1 MELVY
6 IVPGV
11 LFAVAVDG
19 NAVPDLILDDEHTQF
34 FQLFAQLFDIET
46 DNSVIQLHIG
56 LVIEHSQRTIDVD
69 FQCRG
74 DTLRLPLFL
83 LPQAVVQITER
94 WHIFR
99 LRVVQILLVDQRQ
112 AAVYNRLFFW
122 LHAIPC
128 AHDKFAQGKNKVR
141 FHAQWVIIVRVVE
154 VNVHRVDVVL
164 TGGRNMDNLTA
175 QRFHQRIIL
184 AFRVCN
190 DNIVRCGKEYVRDFT
205 LCTERLTASRC
216 AEDQTVRVFQLLP
229 VCHNHV
235 VGHCV
240 QTVIEG
246 IALHKKLLRGEGN
259 EDGCG
264 SGGQCALDGNEIIC
278 QRQAAHKALFLQIIQ
293 TVQSAVELLRDTSSL
308 KHSTIQFLLGLG
320 CIKEQ
325 HRNKEHTLIAA
336 LQIIQNLLGLATISC
351 KVARNN
357 FHIITRPHSF
367 LLFLDFHTVQVGNF
381 ALDQFDGFQLV
392 YRLHMNTDHQI
403 FVHIQE
409 LCQNFIRQFR
419 GKDVQIGCSTIGI
432 AHHKVLAA
440 FEQETGRGNEVFGRH
455 AALQDAVIAEIEL
468 LLFLLMKGFVHDL
481 KPFHAVQR
489 VGFHAQHLEI
499 VENIGFNTL
508 QPGLCFPDAFC
519 FNAERDVLRPNQ
531 TVVTLGKLLFQ
542 HLRIFHAD
550 IVELVVLRLDLDDLV
565 VLAHIALVVDE
576 RKLKVDA
583 GIEIVEEIAPAFK
596 DGVFVLILGQLV
608 VDVVESDGFGI
619 QMFLH
624 PADTVAP
631 HFQIRN
637 GTLHGQPLFLLIL
650 FGFPKELLEEATRLR
665 FLLRFTFYQECLLSS
680 GSVLRFPVPAHTGF
694 RPHSGVPQGV

>member
-1 MELVY
+1 MV
-6 IVPGV
+6 
-11 LFAVAVDG
+11 
-19 NAVPDLILDDEHTQF
+19 EHT
-34 FQLFAQLFDIET
+34 
-46 DNSVIQLHIG
+46 
-56 LVIEHSQRTIDVD
+56 QRTIDVD

-74 DTLRLPLFL
+74 DTLRLPLLL
-83 LPQAVVQITER
+83 LPQTVVQITKR
-94 WHIFR
+94 RHILR

-112 AAVYNRLFFW
+112 TAVNDRLFFR

-141 FHAQWVIIVRVVE
+141 FHAQGVIIVRIIE

-164 TGGRNMDNLTA
+164 TGGRDMDNLTA

-184 AFRVCN
+184 SFRICD
-190 DNIVRCGKEYVRDFT
+190 DNIVRCGKEYVRDLT
-205 LCTERLTASRC
+205 LCTERLTAAGC
-216 AEDQTVRVFQLLP
+216 AEDQAVRVFELFA

-240 QTVIEG
+240 QTIIER

-259 EDGCG
+259 EDGGG
-264 SGGQCALDGNEIIC
+264 SGGQCALDGNEIIG
-278 QRQAAHKALFLQIIQ
+278 QRQAAHKALLLQIIQ
-293 TVQSAVELLRDTSSL
+293 TVQRTVELLSDTSSL
-308 KHSTIQFLLGLG
+308 KHSTIQLLFGLG
-320 CIKEQ
+320 RIEEQ
-325 HRNKEHTLIAA
+325 HRNKEHTLITA
-336 LQIIQNLLGLATISC
+336 LQIVQNLLGLAAISR

-367 LLFLDFHTVQVGNF
+367 LLLLDFHTVQVGNF
-381 ALDQFDGFQLV
+381 AFDKFDSFQLI
-392 YRLHMNTDHQI
+392 YRLHMNADHQI
-403 FVHIQE
+403 FVHVQKFGQH
-409 LCQNFIRQFR
+409 LIRQFR
-419 GKDVQIGCSTIGI
+419 GKDVQIGCSTIGVT
-432 AHHKVLAA
+432 HHKILAA
-440 FEQETGRGNEVFGRH
+440 LEQETGRGNEVFGRH

-576 RKLKVDA
+576 RKLKADA

>member
-1 MELVY
+1 MSVARCLVEHINKIAVLKDVLDFPACEQILDVLGDACGYAAPFSEPLPDLDAVCCGLFLFQQEVELVY

-112 AAVYNRLFFW
+112 AAVNDRLFFR

-141 FHAQWVIIVRVVE
+141 FHAQRVIIVGIVQVD
-154 VNVHRVDVVL
+154 VHRVDVVL
-164 TGGRNMDNLTA
+164 TGGRDMDNLTA

-184 AFRVCN
+184 SLRVCD
-190 DNIVRCGKEYVRDFT
+190 DNIVRCGKEHVGDLT

-216 AEDQTVRVFQLLP
+216 AEDQAIWVFQLLP

-235 VGHCV
+235 VGYRV
-240 QTVIEG
+240 QAVIKG
-246 IALHKKLLRGEGN
+246 IALHEKLLRGEGN
-259 EDGCG
+259 KDGGG
-264 SGGQCALDGNEIIC
+264 SGRQCALDGNEIIC
-278 QRQAAHKALFLQIIQ
+278 QRQAAHKSLLLQIIQ
-293 TVQSAVELLRDTSSL
+293 TVQCAVELLSDTSSL
-308 KHSTIQFLLGLG
+308 KNSTIQFLLGLG
-320 CIKEQ
+320 RIKEQ

-336 LQIIQNLLGLATISC
+336 LQIIQNLLGLAAISC
-351 KVARNN
+351 KVARKN

-367 LLFLDFHTVQVGNF
+367 LLLLDFHTVQVGNF
-381 ALDQFDGFQLV
+381 AFDQFDSFQLI
-392 YRLHMNTDHQI
+392 YRLHMDTDDQI
-403 FVHIQE
+403 FVHIQK
-409 LCQNFIRQFR
+409 LGQHLIRQFR
-419 GKDVQIGCSTIGI
+419 GKDVQIGCSTIGVT
-432 AHHKVLAA
+432 HHKVLAA
-440 FEQETGRGNEVFGRH
+440 FEQETGRGNEVFRRH

-499 VENIGFNTL
+499 IENIGFDTL
-508 QPGLCFPDAFC
+508 
-519 FNAERDVLRPNQ
+519 
-531 TVVTLGKLLFQ
+531 
-542 HLRIFHAD
+542 
-550 IVELVVLRLDLDDLV
+550 
-565 VLAHIALVVDE
+565 
-576 RKLKVDA
+576 
-583 GIEIVEEIAPAFK
+583 
-596 DGVFVLILGQLV
+596 
-608 VDVVESDGFGI
+608 
-619 QMFLH
+619 
-624 PADTVAP
+624 
-631 HFQIRN
+631 
-637 GTLHGQPLFLLIL
+637 
-650 FGFPKELLEEATRLR
+650 
-665 FLLRFTFYQECLLSS
+665 
-680 GSVLRFPVPAHTGF
+680 
-694 RPHSGVPQGV
+694 